1 MAQIG
6 NNPQFTTTEA
16 VRGALG
22 VDANDISDQQMIDA
36 ELATELSLDL
46 ATWLPSWADKLNPGS
61 TPTPEQTILQ
71 SAITTY
77 CKWWCAA
84 EYARKVLAFAQL
96 YSDGKAEQ
104 RRFTNFDWET
114 LAATCQA
121 KADYYRNM
129 VAELDPELDPSTSA
143 DAYVLMSAAVP
154 TNDPVTN
161 EGVRE

>member
-6 NNPQFTTTEA
+6 TSPMFTTTEA

-22 VDANDISDQQMIDA
+22 VDANDISDQQMLDA
-36 ELATELSLDL
+36 DLATELSLDL
-46 ATWLPSWADKLNPGS
+46 GSWLPSWADKLDPGS
-61 TPTPEQTILQ
+61 TPTPEQATLQ
-71 SAITTY
+71 SAIKTY

-114 LAATCQA
+114 LAGVCQA

-129 VAELDPELDPSTSA
+129 VAELDPDLDPTVVA
-143 DAYVLMSAAVP
+143 DAYVLISAAIP
-154 TNDPVTN
+154 DHDPVTN
-161 EGVRE
+161 EGARE